1 MKLALKTT
9 AILFLLVLAIL
20 VQVSDPVA
28 QGLAASTRPFLKGVS
43 TIADGIGYFTGFL
56 PVGSTGQRELQQ
68 LKEENASLKLQ
79 VQRQQVFRAQ
89 NRGLRQLLNLRD
101 APDWHRQHAAIIARD
116 PVAWEQKFR
125 INKGRED
132 GIVLGAAVLER
143 QYLVGRVVSVAT
155 HSATV
160 ATLANRDCR
169 ISVQLGK
176 SRAVGILGGRHG
188 TRHKGQPVCLIT
200 YLPREKDYRTEELV
214 VTSGLSRVIPGG
226 LPVGK
231 TIVWD
236 HNARVNVRAGTYA
249 KAKYI
254 PDASFDNFRFVTVLS
269 KRAPPTDG
277 NTEMD

>member
-9 AILFLLVLAIL
+9 TVLILLVLAIL
-20 VQVSDPVA
+20 AQVSDPVA
-28 QGLAASTRPFLKGVS
+28 QGLAASTRPFLEGVS
-43 TIADGIGYFTGFL
+43 AISDGIGYFTGFL
-56 PVGSTGQRELQQ
+56 PLGRTEQRELQR
-68 LKEENASLKLQ
+68 LKEENATLKLQ
-79 VQRQQVFRAQ
+79 IQRQQVFRTQ
-89 NRGLRQLLNLRD
+89 NRAFRQLLKLRD
-101 APDWHRQHAAIIARD
+101 APEWNREHAAIIARD
-116 PVAWEQKFR
+116 PAAWEQKFR

-143 QYLVGRVVSVAT
+143 QHLIGRIVSVAT

-160 ATLANRDCR
+160 ATLADRDCR
-169 ISVQLGK
+169 ISIQLGK
-176 SRAVGILGGRHG
+176 SRAVGILSGRHG
-188 TRHKGQPVCLIT
+188 TRHEGQPVCLIT
-200 YLPREKDYRTEELV
+200 YLPREKDYHTEEPV
-214 VTSGLSRVIPGG
+214 ITSGLSQVIPGG

-236 HNARVNVRAGTYA
+236 HNTRVNVRAGTYA

-269 KRAPPTDG
+269 KRAPETDA